1 MKSFTIPAWLKST
14 PFLGVHLVC
23 FAVLFTGVHTLDVVL
38 CATLYFI
45 RMFGVTAGYHRYFS
59 HRTYKTSRPF
69 QFVLACLGCSCLQKG
84 PLWWA
89 AHHRHHHQFSDT
101 DRDPHSPVAKS
112 IWWSHLGWIMSTMH
126 DATDWKAVRD
136 LSKYAELRFLN
147 SFHWIPGMILAA
159 LCFVV
164 GGWSGLVVGF
174 FISTV
179 LLYHGT
185 FTVNSLCHL
194 FGSRRY
200 QTNDDS
206 RNNPLVAVITLGEGW
221 HNNHH
226 HYQNCTRQG
235 FRWWEIDV
243 AYYIIKVFSWIGL
256 VWDIKKPP
264 LKKLAKDEIARLAA
278 PNA

>member
-1 MKSFTIPAWLKST
+1 
-14 PFLGVHLVC
+14 
-23 FAVLFTGVHTLDVVL
+23 VLFTGVHTLDVVL

-69 QFVLACLGCSCLQKG
+69 QFVLACLGCSALQKG

-126 DATDWKAVRD
+126 DATEWKTVRD
-136 LSKYAELRFLN
+136 LSKFAELRFLN
-147 SFHWIPGMILAA
+147 SFHWIPGTILAA

-194 FGSRRY
+194 FGTRRY
-200 QTNDDS
+200 PTNDDS

-226 HYQNCTRQG
+226 HYQNSTRQG
-235 FRWWEIDV
+235 FRWWEYDV
-243 AYYIIKVFSWIGL
+243 AYYIIKVFSWVGL

-278 PNA
+278 PHA